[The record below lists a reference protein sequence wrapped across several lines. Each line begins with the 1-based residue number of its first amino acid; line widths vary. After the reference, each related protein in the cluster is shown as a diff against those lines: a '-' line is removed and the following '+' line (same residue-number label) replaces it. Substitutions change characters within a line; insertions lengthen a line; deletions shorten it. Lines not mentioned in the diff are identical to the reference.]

1 MCDSEDDDFDPPV
14 GKRKRRTAVKSNT
27 RAAAR
32 KKKRATAGKDQT
44 GATVVKKKTGA
55 AAGKKKT
62 GAAAGKKKTAVHD
75 EDFATGED
83 ESMRRKD
90 YRVAKILQDMHTIEV
105 SPRSPSQ
112 HASHDRT
119 VIGVDLDES
128 TDTSPAKQLGQ
139 LGMSLL

>member
-14 GKRKRRTAVKSNT
+14 GKRKRRAAVKSNT

-32 KKKRATAGKDQT
+32 KKKRATVRKEQT
-44 GATVVKKKTGA
+44 GATVV
-55 AAGKKKT
+55 KKKT